1 MRREEE
7 GGEKQ
12 RISISKNSH
21 LKQLSGLLRYF
32 TMQSSH
38 FGSLIDFLIFRKTEL
53 SSGSY
58 LAVYRHEY
66 AVLTKCEM
74 AAEEVKYNS
83 F

>member
-1 MRREEE
+1 
-7 GGEKQ
+7 
-12 RISISKNSH
+12 
-21 LKQLSGLLRYF
+21 
-32 TMQSSH
+32 MQSSH

-83 F
+83 FRRVAPSPPLSQR